1 MRATL
6 ESNTWGVRRAQSLLI
21 SVCPPYRWVMSDVA
35 QIPQNARTIFNRTF
49 RLNTIRRP
57 CFSLFRSQLAAKLE
71 FPQTYTVVSRFLG
84 AIIHPCPS
92 FVQARGRTSVLN
104 QCRTQKQCGE
114 STGSQVVWTLL
125 LQSGVWTKP
134 SYWEGER
141 ALKTSGRLQV
151 ESILAYGPICFHFDT
166 PLNR

>member
-1 MRATL
+1 MRVHIVGNVSLDET
-6 ESNTWGVRRAQSLLI
+6 NTWGVRRAQSLLI
-21 SVCPPYRWVMSDVA
+21 SVCPPYTSVMSDVA

-114 STGSQVVWTLL
+114 STRSQVV
-125 LQSGVWTKP
+125 
-134 SYWEGER
+134 
-141 ALKTSGRLQV
+141 
-151 ESILAYGPICFHFDT
+151 
-166 PLNR
+166 